1 LTPIANITIR
11 AVGADGETFPLD
23 IAVGVPFVS
32 ERHGTWACPLT
43 LHPLWSKPNEVA
55 GEDSL
60 QALCLAL
67 RVARSMLDSFCEDGG
82 QLLFNDG
89 TPFPLGTYF
98 GTTL

>member
-1 LTPIANITIR
+1 MTPIANITIK

-32 ERHGTWACPLT
+32 EPHGTWACPLT

-89 TPFPLGTYF
+89 TPFPLDTYF
-98 GTTL
+98 GATL

>member
-1 LTPIANITIR
+1 LTSIANITIR

-23 IAVGVPFVS
+23 IAVGLPFVS
-32 ERHGTWACPLT
+32 ERHGTWVCPLT

-89 TPFPLGTYF
+89 TPFALDTYF
-98 GTTL
+98 GATL

>member
-1 LTPIANITIR
+1 MTSIANITIT
-11 AVGADGETFPLD
+11 AVGAEGQVFPLD

-32 ERHGTWACPLT
+32 ERHRTWACALT
-43 LHPLWSKPNEVA
+43 LHPLWPEPAEIA

-82 QLLFNDG
+82 QLLFDDG
-89 TPFPLGTYF
+89 APFPLDTYF
-98 GTTL
+98 GATL